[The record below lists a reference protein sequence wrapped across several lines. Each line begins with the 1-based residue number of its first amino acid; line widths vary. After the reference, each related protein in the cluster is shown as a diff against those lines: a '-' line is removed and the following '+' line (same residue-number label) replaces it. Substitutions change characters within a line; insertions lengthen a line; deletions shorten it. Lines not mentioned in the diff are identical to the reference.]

1 MVPSGTAPLRKALEE
16 AARLR
21 AAEGCR
27 GLVIFVNLG
36 PGSRLPPGKGFPEC
50 ELEQHP
56 TADLVIVGAP
66 GN

>member
-1 MVPSGTAPLRKALEE
+1 M
-16 AARLR
+16 
-21 AAEGCR
+21 
-27 GLVIFVNLG
+27 IFDNLG

-56 TADLVIVGAP
+56 KADLAIAGAS